1 MPTSDLR
8 ARVGGLALA
17 GILLGGCLPE
27 AAMLGATGPVPVA
40 ALRVA
45 GDGVVVA
52 GPPGYCVDSST
63 ARERGEGSFVMLGRC
78 AVLEGGAAEDAAAVL
93 TAVISPPSELAQ
105 RPDGDQ
111 LARFFRSET
120 GRAALAH
127 DGAAAS
133 VTLLQVRP
141 RGEVLYLKVRDNS
154 EDRPDGLAPVSW
166 RAVFALRDRL
176 VALSAGHHE
185 EMPVSEADLRRKLEA
200 FVAAM
205 RAANDDGAGAEDT

>member
-1 MPTSDLR
+1 MPTSEPR
-8 ARVGGLALA
+8 ARLGGIALA
-17 GILLGGCLPE
+17 GLLLAGCLPE
-27 AAMLGATGPVPVA
+27 AAMLGAAGPVPVA

-78 AVLEGGAAEDAAAVL
+78 AVLEGGAAEVL